1 VLPSALVASS
11 IVNPAVRTQVPE
23 KAEPELVPPVFVI
36 VQLVAPRPGEI
47 VNGSDAGAAIT
58 PDELITADTRNEINV
73 IVFFMAKSPFAL
85 LLNILWPGC
94 ACKVDAHQHAS
105 TLYKI
110 AFT

>member
-11 IVNPAVRTQVPE
+11 IVNPGVPTQVPE

-36 VQLVAPRPGEI
+36 VQLVAPRAGVP

-58 PDELITADTRNEINV
+58 TDEQNTANTRKVINV

-85 LLNILWPGC
+85 LLKFYGL
-94 ACKVDAHQHAS
+94 DAPVNLMRIKMPH
-105 TLYKI
+105 LYIK
-110 AFT
+110 